1 MPGRTDLFSERSIN
15 AQRFKTGLLGKTL
28 QQICNQLSDEE
39 LFLRQAFDRESPTGD
54 QRADV
59 LAAIGAAASFQ
70 APGAKVR
77 ALDLLPEWR
86 LEAPC
91 IDDEEDGDELFKNY
105 LSDKADLQP

>member
-1 MPGRTDLFSERSIN
+1 MTLALR
-15 AQRFKTGLLGKTL
+15 LGKTL